1 MCLIWETHRK
11 RHLPLL
17 PHNLAFR
24 LRVQVKRKYT
34 FYQSHFLKRLA
45 IYDCFYYTI
54 AETKF
59 KVASWAGT
67 TFLDKNPKIFANYIY
82 LLNFFFALKLKKSGF
97 LTKVGYPRTQNP
109 HKYWVCGHSVYGQK
123 RFKKWAENPNFWPK
137 LDIH

>member
-1 MCLIWETHRK
+1 M
-11 RHLPLL
+11 L

-59 KVASWAGT
+59 KVAS
-67 TFLDKNPKIFANYIY
+67 
-82 LLNFFFALKLKKSGF
+82 
-97 LTKVGYPRTQNP
+97 
-109 HKYWVCGHSVYGQK
+109 
-123 RFKKWAENPNFWPK
+123 
-137 LDIH
+137 